1 MIVIE
6 TIVSF
11 SECLCKCKHGDDL
24 DKCDIRGNL
33 KLQGNQRRSAD
44 FINYSCSASPPKPK
58 DTNSGVDTSIWKPL
72 LLVIP
77 LRLGLTETNVVY
89 VESLKVSLCLKSV
102 TVTILQYSPFI
113 KLCLG
118 FIGLDSVI
126 SESCYKGTILQR
138 NYRKMTILWSFSYNT
153 FLKFHG

>member
-1 MIVIE
+1 M
-6 TIVSF
+6 
-11 SECLCKCKHGDDL
+11 CKCKHGDDL

-33 KLQGNQRRSAD
+33 KLQENQRRSAD

-89 VESLKVSLCLKSV
+89 VESLKVSLCLNL
-102 TVTILQYSPFI
+102 LQLLYYSPFI
-113 KLCLG
+113 
-118 FIGLDSVI
+118 IGLDRV
-126 SESCYKGTILQR
+126 L
-138 NYRKMTILWSFSYNT
+138 SFIC
-153 FLKFHG
+153 LI